1 MESAINKLF
10 EYFDSI
16 FFEER
21 IDIDEWGNYGAHY
34 KGLFLDT
41 YLENSI

>member
-10 EYFDSI
+10 EYFDGM

-21 IDIDEWGNYGAHY
+21 VEIDEWGKY
-34 KGLFLDT
+34 
-41 YLENSI
+41 